1 MYKAKVFKGDYL
13 ELELNNLFKKFPENA
28 EIISI
33 EYITSPS
40 GSFSCGGYGKINAET
55 KILVVWKE

>member
-28 EIISI
+28 KIISI

-40 GSFSCGGYGKINAET
+40 GSLSGGYGRINSES
-55 KILVVWKE
+55 KILVVWEE

>member
-28 EIISI
+28 KIISI

-40 GSFSCGGYGKINAET
+40 GSLSGGYGRINAEL
-55 KILVVWKE
+55 KILVVWEE

>member
-1 MYKAKVFKGDYL
+1 MYKAKVFKGDCL

-28 EIISI
+28 KIISI

-40 GSFSCGGYGKINAET
+40 GSLSGGYGRINAES
-55 KILVVWKE
+55 KILVVWEE

>member
-28 EIISI
+28 KIISI

-40 GSFSCGGYGKINAET
+40 GSLSGGSGRINAES
-55 KILVVWKE
+55 KILVVWEE